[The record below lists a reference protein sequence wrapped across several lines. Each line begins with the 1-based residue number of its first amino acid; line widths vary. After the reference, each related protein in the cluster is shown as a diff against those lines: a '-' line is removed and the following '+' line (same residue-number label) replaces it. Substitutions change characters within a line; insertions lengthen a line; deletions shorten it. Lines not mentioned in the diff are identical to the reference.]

1 MNREKLRIM
10 AVCGM
15 GLGSSLVLKMSI
27 EKALKELGF
36 EAEIITADITAAK
49 GAGSD
54 VDIVMTSNELA
65 YQLEGIKPKVVVV
78 KNYVDVGEIKKL
90 LIKAL
95 NS

>member
-1 MNREKLRIM
+1 MNQEKLRIM

-36 EAEIITADITAAK
+36 NAEVITADITTAK

-54 VDIVMTSNELA
+54 VDIVITSNELA
-65 YQLEGIKPKVVVV
+65 NQLKGIKPKIVVV
-78 KNYVDVGEIKKL
+78 KNYVDIGEIKE
-90 LIKAL
+90 LIVNTLK
-95 NS
+95 S